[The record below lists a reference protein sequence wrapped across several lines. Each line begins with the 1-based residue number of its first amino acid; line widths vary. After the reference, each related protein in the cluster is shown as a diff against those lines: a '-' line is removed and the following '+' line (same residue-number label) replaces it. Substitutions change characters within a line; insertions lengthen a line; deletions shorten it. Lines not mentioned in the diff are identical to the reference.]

1 MCAGGRPDIG
11 EREIACAPCL
21 TALHL
26 RDVNRIP
33 NRATRVIMIVD
44 LFYCHEDLLSVTR
57 NFAQKTAGAIALPTN
72 RAEQVEYEPVEP
84 VRRRQGC
91 GGVCQQLQTTL
102 VRTCRSL
109 ARLNFGI

>member
-1 MCAGGRPDIG
+1 
-11 EREIACAPCL
+11 
-21 TALHL
+21 
-26 RDVNRIP
+26 
-33 NRATRVIMIVD
+33 MIVD
-44 LFYCHEDLLSVTR
+44 LFYWHEDLLSVTR